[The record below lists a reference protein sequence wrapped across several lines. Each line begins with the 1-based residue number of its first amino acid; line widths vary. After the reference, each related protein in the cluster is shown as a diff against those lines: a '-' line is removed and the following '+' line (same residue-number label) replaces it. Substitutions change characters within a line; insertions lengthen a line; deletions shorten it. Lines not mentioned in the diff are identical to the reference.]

1 MEGASMHA
9 LHFGAMRTRGGFALD
24 EVASAL
30 QKAVRR
36 GEERQA
42 IFWATELDLSGYGN
56 YAWKRLR
63 IICSEDVGLA
73 WAEGPAVIRAL
84 SDTWQDTRKAEKDR
98 PPERSSAMLFLVHA
112 VCLLARAP
120 KSRLVDNAG
129 TVFYSGDREAI
140 RLEIPDHALDHH
152 TARGR
157 RLGRTEQHVYDES
170 YGIENCTVEDPYAA
184 EAQAL
189 AGAPAE

>member
-1 MEGASMHA
+1 MHA

-30 QKAVRR
+30 QKTIRR
-36 GEERQA
+36 GNEREA

-73 WAEGPAVIRAL
+73 WREGPAIIRAL
-84 SDTWQDTRKAEKDR
+84 SDSWQDTRKTEKDR
-98 PPERSSAMLFLVHA
+98 PPERSSAMLYLVHA
-112 VCLLARAP
+112 ACLLARAP
-120 KSRLVDNAG
+120 KSRLIDHAC
-129 TVFYSGDREAI
+129 TVFYTGDREAMT
-140 RLEIPDHALDHH
+140 LEIPDYAVDHH

-157 RLGRTEQHVYDES
+157 RLRRTESDVYDES
-170 YGIENCTVEDPYAA
+170 YRIANCTVDDPYAQ
-184 EAQAL
+184 QARVI
-189 AGAPAE
+189 AGASAE

>member
-1 MEGASMHA
+1 MHA

-30 QKAVRR
+30 QKAIRR

-63 IICSEDVGLA
+63 IICSKDVGLA
-73 WAEGPAVIRAL
+73 WTDGPAVIRAL
-84 SDTWQDTRKAEKDR
+84 SDTWQDARKAEKDR

-120 KSRLVDNAG
+120 KSRLVDNAS
-129 TVFYSGDREAI
+129 TVFYSGDREGM
-140 RLEIPDHALDHH
+140 RLEVHDYALDHH

-170 YGIENCTVEDPYAA
+170 YRIENCTVNDPYAA
-184 EAQAL
+184 EARAI